1 MENKL
6 TFNKKIGSQKKS
18 RIISNIF
25 LNIILMAGSF
35 ITMLPLIWMFLSS
48 VKPSKEI
55 IQMPPT
61 FLPANLTF
69 NNFKELFN
77 TLPFMRFLFNSLFVT
92 IISTVVL
99 VLVAALTGFVFA
111 KFKFYGKKIIYSIIL
126 MTMMIADE
134 IVVLPLYLMIVRV
147 HLNNTYIALIIP
159 FLVTGFA
166 VFLMRQF
173 ISTIPNNLIEAAVID
188 GASYLQIFYKII
200 IPLISPAL
208 GTLAIFNFIWMWN
221 MLMWPVI
228 AIDSEKM
235 MTLQVA
241 MSRFTSMY
249 LTRYDLSMAAAT
261 IATIPILILYLA
273 LQRTFV
279 KGIALTGI
287 KQ

>member
-6 TFNKKIGSQKKS
+6 TFNKKIGSRKKN

-61 FLPANLTF
+61 FLPANPTF

-77 TLPFMRFLFNSLFVT
+77 TLPFMRFLFNSLLVT
-92 IISTVVL
+92 IISTVIL

-111 KFKFYGKKIIYSIIL
+111 KFKFYGKKIIYPIIL
-126 MTMMIADE
+126 TTMMIVDE
-134 IVVLPLYLMIVRV
+134 ILVLPLYLMIARV

-173 ISTIPNNLIEAAVID
+173 ISTIPNDLIESAVID
-188 GASYLQIFYKII
+188 GAGYLQIFYKII

-228 AIDSEKM
+228 VIDSEKI

>member
-6 TFNKKIGSQKKS
+6 TFNKKIGSRKKS
-18 RIISNIF
+18 RIISNVF

-61 FLPANLTF
+61 FLPANPTF

-77 TLPFMRFLFNSLFVT
+77 TLPFMQFLFNSLLVT

-126 MTMMIADE
+126 TTMMIVDE
-134 IVVLPLYLMIVRV
+134 ILVLPLYLMITRV

-173 ISTIPNNLIEAAVID
+173 ISTIPNDLIESAVID

-200 IPLISPAL
+200 LPLISPAL

-221 MLMWPVI
+221 MLMWAVI
-228 AIDSEKM
+228 VIDSEKM

>member
-6 TFNKKIGSQKKS
+6 TFNKKIRSRKKS

-25 LNIILMAGSF
+25 LNIFLMAGSF

-61 FLPANLTF
+61 FLPANPTF
-69 NNFKELFN
+69 NNFKDLFN
-77 TLPFMRFLFNSLFVT
+77 TLPFMQFLFNSLLVT
-92 IISTVVL
+92 IISTVIL

-126 MTMMIADE
+126 TTMMIVDE
-134 IVVLPLYLMIVRV
+134 ILVLPLYLMIARV

-173 ISTIPNNLIEAAVID
+173 ISTIPNDLIESAVID

-228 AIDSEKM
+228 VVDSEKM
-235 MTLQVA
+235 MTLQIA

>member
-6 TFNKKIGSQKKS
+6 TFNKKIGSRKKS

-25 LNIILMAGSF
+25 LNIFLMAGSF

-48 VKPSKEI
+48 LKTSKEI

-61 FLPANLTF
+61 FLPATPTF
-69 NNFKELFN
+69 DNFKVLFN
-77 TLPFMRFLFNSLFVT
+77 TLPFMRFVFNSLLVT
-92 IISTVVL
+92 IISTIIL
-99 VLVAALTGFVFA
+99 LIIAALTGFVFA
-111 KFKFYGKKIIYSIIL
+111 KFNFYGKKTIYSIIL
-126 MTMMIADE
+126 LTMMIVDE
-134 IVVLPLYLMIVRV
+134 VLVLPLYLMITKV

-159 FLVTGFA
+159 FLVTGFG

-173 ISTIPNNLIEAAVID
+173 ISTIPNDLIEAAVID
-188 GASYLQIFYKII
+188 GAGYLKIFYKII

-228 AIDSEKM
+228 AVDSEKM
-235 MTLQVA
+235 MTLQIA

>member
-6 TFNKKIGSQKKS
+6 TFNKKIGSRKKS

-61 FLPANLTF
+61 FLPANSTF

-77 TLPFMRFLFNSLFVT
+77 TLPFMRFLFNSLLVT
-92 IISTVVL
+92 IISTVIL

-126 MTMMIADE
+126 TTMMIVDE
-134 IVVLPLYLMIVRV
+134 ILVLPLYLMIVRV

-173 ISTIPNNLIEAAVID
+173 ISTIPNDLIESAVID
-188 GASYLQIFYKII
+188 GAGYLQIFYKII
-200 IPLISPAL
+200 LPLISPAL

-228 AIDSEKM
+228 VVDSEKM

>member
-6 TFNKKIGSQKKS
+6 TFDKKIGSRKKI

-25 LNIILMAGSF
+25 LNIFLMAGSF

-48 VKPSKEI
+48 LKPSKEI

-61 FLPANLTF
+61 FLPANPTF
-69 NNFKELFN
+69 HNFKELFN
-77 TLPFMRFLFNSLFVT
+77 TLPFMQFVFNSLLVT
-92 IISTVVL
+92 IISTVIL
-99 VLVAALTGFVFA
+99 VIIAALTGFVFA
-111 KFKFYGKKIIYSIIL
+111 KFNFYGKKIIYSIIL
-126 MTMMIADE
+126 LTMMVVDE
-134 IVVLPLYLMIVRV
+134 VLVLPLYLMITKVY
-147 HLNNTYIALIIP
+147 LNNTYIALIIP
-159 FLVTGFA
+159 FIVTGFA

-173 ISTIPNNLIEAAVID
+173 ISTIPNDLIEAAVID
-188 GASYLQIFYKII
+188 GAGYTKIFYKII
-200 IPLISPAL
+200 MPLISPAL

-221 MLMWPVI
+221 MLLWPVI
-228 AIDSEKM
+228 AVDSEKM
-235 MTLQVA
+235 MTLQIA

-261 IATIPILILYLA
+261 IATIPILIVYLT

>member
-6 TFNKKIGSQKKS
+6 TFNKKIGSRKKS

-61 FLPANLTF
+61 FLPANPTF

-77 TLPFMRFLFNSLFVT
+77 TLPFMRFLFNSLLVT
-92 IISTVVL
+92 IISTVIL

-126 MTMMIADE
+126 TTMMIVDE
-134 IVVLPLYLMIVRV
+134 ILVLPLYLMIARV

-173 ISTIPNNLIEAAVID
+173 ISTIPNELIESAVID

-221 MLMWPVI
+221 MLMWAVI
-228 AIDSEKM
+228 VIDSEKM

>member
-1 MENKL
+1 MEKKL
-6 TFNKKIGSQKKS
+6 TFNKKIGSRKKS

-61 FLPANLTF
+61 FLPANPTF

-77 TLPFMRFLFNSLFVT
+77 TLPFMRFLFNSLLVT
-92 IISTVVL
+92 IISTVIL

-111 KFKFYGKKIIYSIIL
+111 KFKFYGKRVIYSIIL
-126 MTMMIADE
+126 TTMMIVDE
-134 IVVLPLYLMIVRV
+134 ILVLPLFLMIARV

-173 ISTIPNNLIEAAVID
+173 ISTIPNELIESAVID

-200 IPLISPAL
+200 LPLISPAL

-221 MLMWPVI
+221 MLMWAVI
-228 AIDSEKM
+228 VIDSEKM

>member
-6 TFNKKIGSQKKS
+6 TFNKKIGSRKKS

-48 VKPSKEI
+48 LKPSKEI

-61 FLPANLTF
+61 FLPANSTF

-77 TLPFMRFLFNSLFVT
+77 TLPFMRFLFNSLLVT
-92 IISTVVL
+92 IISTVIL

-126 MTMMIADE
+126 TTMMIVDE
-134 IVVLPLYLMIVRV
+134 ILVLPLYLMIVRV

-173 ISTIPNNLIEAAVID
+173 ISTIPNDLIESAVID
-188 GASYLQIFYKII
+188 GAGYLQIFYKII
-200 IPLISPAL
+200 LPLISPAL

-228 AIDSEKM
+228 VVDSEKM

>member
-6 TFNKKIGSQKKS
+6 IFDKKIGSRKKS
-18 RIISNIF
+18 HIISNIF
-25 LNIILMAGSF
+25 LNIFLMVGSF
-35 ITMLPLIWMFLSS
+35 ITISPLIWMFLSS
-48 VKPSKEI
+48 FKPSKEI
-55 IQMPPT
+55 IQVPPT
-61 FLPANLTF
+61 FWPINPTLH
-69 NNFKELFN
+69 NFKELFN
-77 TLPFMRFLFNSLFVT
+77 TLPFLRFLFNSLLVT
-92 IISTVVL
+92 IISTGIL
-99 VLVAALTGFVFA
+99 VINSSLAGFVFA
-111 KFKFYGKKIIYSIIL
+111 KFNFYGKKIIYPIIL
-126 MTMMIADE
+126 STMMIVDE
-134 IVVLPLYLMIVRV
+134 VLVLPLYLMITKI

-159 FLVTGFA
+159 FIITGFA

-173 ISTIPNNLIEAAVID
+173 ISTIPNELIEAAIID
-188 GASYLQIFYKII
+188 GASYPKIYYRII

-208 GTLAIFNFIWMWN
+208 GALAIFNYIWMWN

-228 AIDSEKM
+228 VIDSEKM

-261 IATIPILILYLA
+261 VATIPVLIMYLS
-273 LQRTFV
+273 LQRMFV

>member
-1 MENKL
+1 MKNKL
-6 TFNKKIGSQKKS
+6 TFNKKNRNRKKS

-25 LNIILMAGSF
+25 LNIFLMAGSF

-48 VKPSKEI
+48 IKPSKEI

-61 FLPANLTF
+61 FLPANPTF
-69 NNFKELFN
+69 NNFKDLFN
-77 TLPFMRFLFNSLFVT
+77 TLPFMQFLFNSLFVT
-92 IISTVVL
+92 IISTVIL

-126 MTMMIADE
+126 TTMMIVDE
-134 IVVLPLYLMIVRV
+134 ILVLPLYLMITRV

-173 ISTIPNNLIEAAVID
+173 ISTIPNGLIESAVID

-200 IPLISPAL
+200 LPLISPAL

-228 AIDSEKM
+228 VVDSEKM
-235 MTLQVA
+235 MTLQIA